1 LLSVNFHAL
10 LPLTGNSHAH
20 QDRKTEAQGGG
31 GGATAPSCRAEEG
44 ARADVKGGEKAGN
57 GGKGQGS
64 GRYVMVQGEN
74 LRPSS
79 FISAVL
85 RLCKRPVTCILS
97 CFLI

>member
-1 LLSVNFHAL
+1 
-10 LPLTGNSHAH
+10 
-20 QDRKTEAQGGG
+20 
-31 GGATAPSCRAEEG
+31 
-44 ARADVKGGEKAGN
+44 
-57 GGKGQGS
+57 
-64 GRYVMVQGEN
+64 MVQGEN